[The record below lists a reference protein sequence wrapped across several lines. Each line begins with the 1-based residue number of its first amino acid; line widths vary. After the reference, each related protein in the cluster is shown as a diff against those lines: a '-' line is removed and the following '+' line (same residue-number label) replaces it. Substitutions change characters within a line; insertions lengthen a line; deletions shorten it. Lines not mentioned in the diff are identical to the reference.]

1 MANEIEQREFAV
13 IDCETSL
20 IKDSEIP
27 RTKFWGYADS
37 RGYEYFRTTEKL
49 LKFLKGQE
57 PKTLLHHSNFD
68 VIQLLID
75 GTRLEILK
83 SHDQRLIKCK
93 MQNHILLNSLSCF
106 PVALKKIFK
115 AFGFTK
121 TDLGELRK
129 RNYEDCVN
137 GLKCFMELDQVFQE
151 LVLVSP
157 LNRGTIAATGF
168 AAAEKFAG
176 KMPKDLR
183 FLEAYRGGRVEV
195 FDMRKLNCSNYDIHS
210 SYPQS
215 FMECPGNDE
224 LWRVRVKTRDWHC
237 PLYDTSNTD
246 MLLFPNGVFESYVFR
261 SNWERYIEPNSENT
275 SIRILSRDRIDFS
288 WIVQLR
294 ELVKTIYEKKRISEG
309 AIELCCKLL
318 LNSLYGRI
326 GLRGE
331 SERARILDYR
341 PDADDITV
349 YPLGK
354 KRWLA
359 FDKIER
365 ESRSNFPFAA
375 FITDNARARL
385 FAAFKRNDP
394 AYGDTDSI
402 FTTVTKQRFNET
414 RGDGLGEWGDKGH
427 SEPFEAFNVKDYR
440 HGCFACYHTG
450 KVNGKKCETCHG
462 TKFIGVRKGGDEHT
476 IWTLKQFARGK
487 TAQLITR
494 TRQTGLRKRI
504 VNQNLTTDP
513 LVVG

>member
-1 MANEIEQREFAV
+1 MENEIEHSRDFAV
-13 IDCETSL
+13 VDVETSL
-20 IKDSEIP
+20 ITDGEIP
-27 RTKFWGYADS
+27 RTKFWGYAD
-37 RGYEYFRTTEKL
+37 RDGYKCFPTTDKL
-49 LKFLKGQE
+49 TKFLRSIP

-68 VIQLLID
+68 VIQMLID
-75 GTRLEILK
+75 GANLQILK
-83 SHDQRLIKCK
+83 SHNQRLIKCK
-93 MQNHILLNSLSCF
+93 IGEHILLNSLSCF
-106 PVALKKIFK
+106 PVKLAKIFA

-121 TDLGELRK
+121 TELGNLKK

-137 GLKCFMELDQVFQE
+137 GLKCFLELDQVFQQ
-151 LVLVSP
+151 LVFVSP

-195 FDMRKLNCSNYDIHS
+195 FDMREKQCSNYDIHS

-215 FMECPGNDE
+215 FVECPPFDDLLE
-224 LWRVRVKTRDWHC
+224 VDVKTKDWHC
-237 PLYDTSNTD
+237 PLFDSRSND
-246 MLLFPNGVFESYVFR
+246 MLLFPNGKFR
-261 SNWERYIEPNSENT
+261 SWVYRSSLERYVIPVAEKT
-275 SIRILSRDRIDFS
+275 SIKIISRHRIDFT
-288 WIVQLR
+288 WLLQLK
-294 ELVKTIYEKKRISEG
+294 ELIKTIYEKKRLSDG

-331 SERARILDYR
+331 SERARILAYR

-375 FITDNARARL
+375 FITDNARGRL
-385 FAAFKRNDP
+385 FHAFKRNDP

-402 FTTVTKQRFNET
+402 FTTTGKQKFKET
-414 RGDGLGEWGDKGH
+414 LGDGLGEWGYNGRDK
-427 SEPFEAFNVKDYR
+427 FQALNVKDYIF
-440 HGCFACYHTG
+440 GG
-450 KVNGKKCETCHG
+450 KT
-462 TKFIGVRKGGDEHT
+462 VRKGGMQNT

-494 TRQTGLRKRI
+494 TRQTGLRKRL
-504 VNQNLTTDP
+504 VNSDMTTEP
-513 LVVG
+513 LVVS